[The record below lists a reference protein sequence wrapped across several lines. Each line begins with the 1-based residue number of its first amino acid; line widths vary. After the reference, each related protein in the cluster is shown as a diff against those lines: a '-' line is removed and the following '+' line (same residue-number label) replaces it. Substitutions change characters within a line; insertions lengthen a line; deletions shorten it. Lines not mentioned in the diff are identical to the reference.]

1 MRNSLTASHARFLY
15 TTSGLTKN
23 FIDFALDAFESC
35 RNFENQEQSAELRR
49 LWSDHFSLTGF
60 DTRDGLFSSIAAE
73 ILLSKA
79 VDAFQYYLADA
90 IAWALWRRPAV
101 EGLKN
106 EADALARSEGLDI
119 DSAVKE
125 VAWYH
130 AEKISF
136 RGFGSM
142 LQFIENTFDVLIP
155 LTSDKKAQL
164 RRIIATRN
172 MIAHNRS
179 KKNSRYCKDTNEPI
193 SNTGQSV
200 QPTLDEARQALEEL
214 SEFVQLVDNTLSKKL
229 LNFLTSPGSG

>member
-1 MRNSLTASHARFLY
+1 MHNSLTASHARFIY
-15 TTSGLTKN
+15 TTRGLTKN

-35 RNFENQEQSAELRR
+35 RDFEYQEQNTGLKR
-49 LWSDHFSLTGF
+49 LWDDHFALTGF

-90 IAWALWRRPAV
+90 IAWALWRCPAV
-101 EGLKN
+101 EGLRE
-106 EADALARSEGLDI
+106 EADALATSEGLDI

-136 RGFGSM
+136 RGFSAM
-142 LQFIENTFDVLIP
+142 LQFIENTFDVVISLSPDNKI
-155 LTSDKKAQL
+155 KL

-179 KKNSRYCKDTNEPI
+179 KKNIRYCKDTNEPM

-200 QPTLDEARQALEEL
+200 QPTVDEARQALEEL
-214 SEFVQLVDNTLSKKL
+214 SNFVQLVDNTLNKKL
-229 LNFLTSPGSG
+229 LNFLSPP